1 MTHFEQSTLL
11 QGLPDQFFA
20 RLTATVRDHISK
32 GHDVINLGQGNPD
45 LPTPAFIVEA
55 LQEAAT
61 EPRFHQ
67 YSPFSGHHF
76 LKEAVATFYK
86 REYDVTLDPETE
98 VAVLF
103 GAKTGLVEIS
113 QCLLNPG
120 DVALLPDPGY
130 PDYASGIA
138 LAQARTSLFPLLA
151 ENDFFYQTTLLS
163 RKQTLIRRS
172 YCF

>member
-1 MTHFEQSTLL
+1 M
-11 QGLPDQFFA
+11 
-20 RLTATVRDHISK
+20 
-32 GHDVINLGQGNPD
+32 INLGQGNPD

-76 LKEAVATFYK
+76 LKEAVSTFYK

-103 GAKTGLVEIS
+103 GAKTGL
-113 QCLLNPG
+113 
-120 DVALLPDPGY
+120 
-130 PDYASGIA
+130 
-138 LAQARTSLFPLLA
+138 
-151 ENDFFYQTTLLS
+151 
-163 RKQTLIRRS
+163 
-172 YCF
+172 